1 MSDEFEALPK
11 AKRAAAKRAALAK
24 AKEGLRQFSG
34 ELSSPIL
41 VPGLDG
47 KWGPLSTTSLRR
59 EIAKQRHAKVDLLF
73 AHYRI
78 QWKDKDRWLKLCAR
92 LACDLVP
99 GMITIE
105 QSLSPYK
112 HQKSSHKD
120 KIWSLK
126 RYAALVRDVD
136 AIRAAHGKR
145 KIFAVICDLV
155 KQQPEKWGTYRGR
168 ESSLVTRYHEGMA
181 KIEANRS
188 GSSIGLWE
196 PSKF

>member
-1 MSDEFEALPK
+1 MSAKFEALPK
-11 AKRAAAKRAALAK
+11 AKRAAARRAALAK
-24 AKEGLRQFSG
+24 ANEALRQFTG

-41 VPGLDG
+41 VPGPNG
-47 KWGPLSTTSLRR
+47 KWGPLSTTSLKR
-59 EIAKQRHAKVDLLF
+59 EIAKQRQAKVDLLF

-78 QWKDKDRWLKLCAR
+78 RWKDKDRWLKLCAR
-92 LACDLVP
+92 LASDLVP

-112 HQKSSHKD
+112 HQKDSHKD
-120 KIWSLK
+120 KIWSLN
-126 RYAALVRDVD
+126 RYTGLVRDVD
-136 AIRAAHGKR
+136 AIRAAYGKR

-155 KQQPEKWGTYRGR
+155 KQQPEKWGTYKGR

-181 KIEANRS
+181 KIETNWNA
-188 GSSIGLWE
+188 SSIGLWE